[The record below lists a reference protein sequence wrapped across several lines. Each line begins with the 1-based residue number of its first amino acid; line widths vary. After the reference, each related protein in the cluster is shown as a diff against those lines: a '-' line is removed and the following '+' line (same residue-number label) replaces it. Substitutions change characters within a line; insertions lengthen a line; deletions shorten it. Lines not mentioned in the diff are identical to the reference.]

1 MVQPDQGRGLSIHK
15 VAVNGIP
22 DLPVQ
27 LLQVVGLR
35 VDGRAHGAGPKG
47 AVVGLL
53 HDKQDLVHA
62 HVCLLVE
69 VWQRLLA
76 PGLTRQQEAAT
87 FPVV

>member
-1 MVQPDQGRGLSIHK
+1 MQPDQGRSLSLLK
-15 VAVNGIP
+15 VTMHGIP

>member
-1 MVQPDQGRGLSIHK
+1 MQPDQWRGLSLLK
-15 VAVNGIP
+15 VAMHGIP

-35 VDGRAHGAGPKG
+35 VDGRAHSAGPKG
-47 AVVGLL
+47 AVISLV

-62 HVCLLVE
+62 PIGLLVK

-76 PGLTRQQEAAT
+76 PGLPRQQEAAAAAA
-87 FPVV
+87 